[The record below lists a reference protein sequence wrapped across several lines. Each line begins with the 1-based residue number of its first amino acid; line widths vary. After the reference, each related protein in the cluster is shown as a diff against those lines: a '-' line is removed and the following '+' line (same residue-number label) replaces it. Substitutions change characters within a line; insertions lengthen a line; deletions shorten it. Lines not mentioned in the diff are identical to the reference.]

1 MDDAAMFSAFASVGG
16 LFAFFRGFRSLRT
29 LRRIENTPTSKIRS
43 MPMGLVE
50 LHGAAASEE
59 TFTGPFTDK
68 PVVFWEATV
77 EEYRRSRRSSRWVTI
92 HKASSEEHPFYVE
105 DETGSVLVLAANA
118 ETHLPNDY
126 RESFGGGSL
135 PAGLESYL
143 DSSGIRARG
152 LFGIGKRLRFTE
164 RHIVPGQTV
173 YIHGVA
179 QERPDLRQRVRDRRN
194 EILREVKASPEAM
207 DALDRDA
214 DGQISD
220 EEWDTARRSAASQA
234 RSERVKD
241 RVVIAKGGAG
251 DLFLL
256 SDRSELDL
264 VRRLRWTTGLS
275 VFGGGAAFVAG
286 TAFLV
291 HKFSGF
297 F

>member
-1 MDDAAMFSAFASVGG
+1 MGDAVMVSAFASVGG
-16 LFAFFRGFRSLRT
+16 LVAFFRGFRSLRT

-50 LHGAAASEE
+50 LHGAAVAEE
-59 TFTGPFTDK
+59 TFTGPFTGK

-77 EEYRRSRRSSRWVTI
+77 EEYRRGRRSSHWVTV
-92 HKASSEEHPFYVE
+92 HKASSEEHPFHIE
-105 DETGSVLVLAANA
+105 DETGRVLVLPANA

-126 RESFGGGSL
+126 RESFGGRSL
-135 PAGLESYL
+135 PAGVEAYL
-143 DSSGIRARG
+143 DRSGVRARG

-164 RHIVPGQTV
+164 RHIVPGQAV

-179 QERPDLRQRVRDRRN
+179 QERPDLRHRVRDRRN

-207 DALDRDA
+207 DAIDRDG
-214 DGQISD
+214 DGRISD
-220 EEWDTARRSAASQA
+220 QEWDTARRSAASQA
-234 RSERVKD
+234 RSEGVTD
-241 RVVIAKGGAG
+241 RVVVAKGGPR

-256 SDRSELDL
+256 SDRSEREL
-264 VRRLRWTTGLS
+264 VRRLHWTTGLC

-291 HKFSGF
+291 HRFSGF